1 MAKFNIKDSGQEHVN
16 NEIIDETPNYIAAS
30 LIGLLFCFPVGIF
43 AVAFSILTV
52 RAKNNR
58 DASGAKKN
66 SDRALMAIGLSFVL
80 GLVVALGY
88 IVYD

>member
-1 MAKFNIKDSGQEHVN
+1 MPPHNRKGSDLKNGDRLDA
-16 NEIIDETPNYIAAS
+16 DETPNYLAAS

-52 RAKNNR
+52 RAKTNR
-58 DASGAKKN
+58 DAAGAKKN

-80 GLVVALGY
+80 GLVLALGY
-88 IVYD
+88 IVSD